1 MDYNIGDFTKRL
13 RELMYIYFPFES
25 EGINQS
31 KHRNRPLNIRD
42 VAFRDNQTENL
53 TEDMLAFNIG
63 NAKSESEYPYYHIL
77 ENAPVIRKKGR
88 ADSKTRGSQQ
98 YVSEISKRDYEK
110 VTLKGK
116 TFSKEYA
123 KNIRGARKRVVENS
137 TQYVKIGSKT
147 FKINENADSYK
158 NVHYQY
164 IEIML
169 SHIVQTLASEFRMN
183 IKFSSSGLKDDY
195 VNDLLHGGD
204 ENYDSSMAFANQ
216 LLSM

>member
-1 MDYNIGDFTKRL
+1 MDYNINDFTKRL
-13 RELMYIYFPFES
+13 RELMESYFPYEDDS
-25 EGINQS
+25 INEK
-31 KHRNRPLNIRD
+31 KHKNRLGHIKQ
-42 VAFRDNQTENL
+42 VAFKDNPTETLSEN
-53 TEDMLAFNIG
+53 MLAFNIG

-77 ENAPVIRKKGR
+77 ENAPVIKKKGR
-88 ADSKTRGSQQ
+88 ATKESRGSQQ
-98 YVSEISKRDYEK
+98 YVYPMSKRDYEK

-116 TFSKEYA
+116 TFSKEYV

-137 TQYVKIGSKT
+137 TQYVKIGNKT
-147 FKINENADSYK
+147 FKINKNADSYK

-169 SHIVQTLASEFRMN
+169 SHIVNTLSSEFRMK

-195 VNDLLHGGD
+195 VNDLLRGGD
-204 ENYDSSMAFANQ
+204 ESYDNSMNFVNQ